1 LTLLPVLSYSLLMAA
16 KQTRHNGFTIRAMRV
31 RDGHKPGAFAN
42 LVGLSYPHLD
52 NIENERKDASDEALY
67 RIADQLKVPVDAI
80 LRDRDA
86 LVSRR
91 IADLVAS

>member
-1 LTLLPVLSYSLLMAA
+1 MAD

-31 RDGHKPGAFAN
+31 REGHKPGDFAR

-67 RIADQLKVPVDAI
+67 RIADTLRVPVDAI
-80 LRDRDA
+80 LRDRMA
-86 LVSRR
+86 LGRVQAVAVRPTR
-91 IADLVAS
+91 TTDLASA